1 MVTRNLLQH
10 LPLAGKEEIFEEIL
24 RRPGVRLE
32 RIISDGQTSP
42 PGFWYEQGY
51 DEWVILLQGEARLE
65 YADGQLID
73 INVGDS
79 LLIPAGCRHR
89 VVYTASRTIWLALHC
104 E

>member
-1 MVTRNLLQH
+1 MATRNLLQH
-10 LPLAGKEEIFEEIL
+10 LPPAGREEIFEEIL

-32 RIISDGQTSP
+32 RIISDGQSSP
-42 PGFWYEQGY
+42 PGFWYEQDY

-73 INVGDS
+73 LSVGDS
-79 LLIPAGCRHR
+79 LLIPAGCPHR
-89 VVYTASRTIWLALHC
+89 VAYTAPRTIWLALHC